1 MLLDFLRIVNLVTFR
16 VLNTS
21 DYVSTSSSKGGLMEE
36 GCVPFLKNDPIGS
49 RLHCLYFLLKLEDL
63 ILLFGNL
70 LLQV

>member
-1 MLLDFLRIVNLVTFR
+1 MNLVTFP

-63 ILLFGNL
+63 I
-70 LLQV
+70 